1 MGGALPWEARMQR
14 SLLALLLIGTF
25 VYATGGA
32 SAQPVE
38 TPSIQS
44 EQVEVHSVV
53 VDMPQVISLSLASP
67 DSWGT
72 LPSPVWMED
81 HPLATGQEAQAR
93 EYSSPTS

>member
-1 MGGALPWEARMQR
+1 MQR
-14 SLLALLLIGTF
+14 SLLTLWLIGIV
-25 VYATGGA
+25 VYATGDA

-38 TPSIQS
+38 TASIQS

-72 LPSPVWMED
+72 LPSPVWME
-81 HPLATGQEAQAR
+81 GQPSGNWPRSAIQGR
-93 EYSSPTS
+93 

>member
-1 MGGALPWEARMQR
+1 MQR
-14 SLLALLLIGTF
+14 SQLAFWLIGTI

-38 TPSIQS
+38 TASIQS

-72 LPSPVWMED
+72 LLSPVRMEG
-81 HPLATGQEAQAR
+81 HPLATVQEAQAR
-93 EYSSPTS
+93 SYSSPTSYNSGRLKDVT

>member
-1 MGGALPWEARMQR
+1 MVVTNGRALPLEARMQR
-14 SLLALLLIGTF
+14 SQLAFWLIGTI

-38 TPSIQS
+38 TASIQS

-72 LPSPVWMED
+72 LLSPVRMEG
-81 HPLATGQEAQAR
+81 PGQEL
-93 EYSSPTS
+93 